1 MTIEFPIK
9 ANKLSHHVTSNS
21 QKVEERLNK
30 NAVINNVIVD
40 INKFTFF
47 NLNIIKKIHVIVTIN
62 DNPKKFQAI
71 KFVIENRNRVKII
84 FFIL

>member
-1 MTIEFPIK
+1 MKIEFPIK
-9 ANKLSHHVTSNS
+9 ANKLSHNVTSNS
-21 QKVEERLNK
+21 QKVEERLNI
-30 NAVINNVIVD
+30 NAVMNNVTVD

-71 KFVIENRNRVKII
+71 KFVTENRNRVKII